1 MSAGT
6 CSAWLPLVGCRLDSQ
21 AEGELTNAEVA
32 DLYRR
37 YGYFMQRRCRLLL
50 RDPAAADDALQEA
63 FMKVMAH
70 GSALRTVD
78 RPLRW
83 LLRVVDRCCFDQMR
97 RNRRHLVSASV
108 TDGDGGEPIHPG
120 VDHVLQ
126 SAVLSLLARLDDDD
140 QQIAVMAFVEGMSQ
154 GEIADEI
161 GRSRV
166 TVNKKVQSIRE
177 RAQRVLGEGHD

>member
-1 MSAGT
+1 M
-6 CSAWLPLVGCRLDSQ
+6 DSQ
-21 AEGELTNAEVA
+21 AERELTNAEVA

-37 YGYFMQRRCRLLL
+37 YGYFMHRRCRLLL

-70 GSALRTVD
+70 GSTLRTVD

-83 LLRVVDRCCFDQMR
+83 LLRVADRCCFDQMR
-97 RNRRHLVSASV
+97 RNRRHLAIPLAA
-108 TDGDGGEPIHPG
+108 DGEVAEPVHPG
-120 VDHVLQ
+120 ADPVLR

-154 GEIADEI
+154 GEIAEEI

-166 TVNKKVQSIRE
+166 TVNKKVQAIRE
-177 RAQRVLGEGHD
+177 RAERVLGEGHD